1 MQPGS
6 AQSPGGPGIHGND
19 RQATFLIDNVTKGQC
34 YRPCKVT
41 MRLGEGRAQLT
52 GNA

>member
-1 MQPGS
+1 MRPGS

-19 RQATFLIDNVTKGQC
+19 RHATLLIGSATEGQC
-34 YRPCKVT
+34 YRRSKAT
-41 MRLGEGRAQLT
+41 MRQGEDRAQLT